1 MTDVS
6 MKLVT
11 GSTSFGVQPLGSFGL
26 ASKLEGTG
34 SSGTD
39 EVSANLGRTS

>member
-26 ASKLEGTG
+26 ASKLRGMG
-34 SSGTD
+34 SGGTD
-39 EVSANLGRTS
+39 EFSADLGRTS